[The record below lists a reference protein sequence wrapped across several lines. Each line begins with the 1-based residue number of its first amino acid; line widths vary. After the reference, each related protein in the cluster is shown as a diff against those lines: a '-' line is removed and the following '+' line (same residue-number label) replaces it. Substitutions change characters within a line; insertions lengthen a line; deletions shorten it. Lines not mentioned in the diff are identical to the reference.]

1 MVSTI
6 PALLLVGLLGVSA
19 QALADDAP
27 TDQPVLTHK
36 QKIQHCMAKQRATNS
51 GMTAKDMRKAC
62 ETELQSQENHPSKPV
77 TPNNVPS
84 DK

>member
-1 MVSTI
+1 MFSTI
-6 PALLLVGLLGVSA
+6 SAMLLAGLVGISA

-27 TDQPVLTHK
+27 ASQPVLTHK
-36 QKIQHCMAKQRATNS
+36 QKIQQCMAKQRASNS
-51 GMTAKDMRKAC
+51 GMTDNDMRKAC